1 MIPALRQRFN
11 ANFTP
16 EKYQRVLKVM
26 EQRCGT
32 PVKFRVCETPVF
44 LPKLLLNQ
52 MCQYGKEL
60 IQQLNG
66 IEYRKAS
73 SEAIPEQFKVPRES
87 PRPSFIQVDFG
98 LVRDKSGTLQPKL
111 VELQG
116 FPSLYAYQAMLS
128 QVYGEVFDLDPD
140 LQYLLGGLDWE
151 GYTKLLRR
159 AIVADHDPQ
168 HVILMEIDP
177 LHQKTL
183 PDFLLTEK
191 LLGVKTVSITDVK
204 RVGKFLFYQNEGKR
218 VPILRIYNRAI
229 VDEMVRKNLKTAFRF
244 NEDIE
249 VEWAGH
255 PNWFFRLSKF
265 SLPYLRHECMPKT
278 WFLDRVDRIPTDLEN
293 YVVKPLFSFAGLGV
307 IINLTAQDLAAIP
320 KEKRSQ
326 YILQERVHFEPVVET
341 PHGGNKTEVRVMY
354 IWLDELQPVMTIIR
368 MGRGLMMG
376 VDHNR
381 NLEWVGS
388 SAGFYA

>member
-1 MIPALRQRFN
+1 MIPALRQQFN
-11 ANFTP
+11 ANFAP
-16 EKYQRVLKVM
+16 ERYQQLLKLM
-26 EQRCGT
+26 AERCGT
-32 PVKFRVCETPVF
+32 QVQFRVCETPIF
-44 LPKLLLNQ
+44 LPKPLLNQ
-52 MCQYGKEL
+52 MCDYGKEL
-60 IQQLNG
+60 IHQLNN

-73 SEAIPEQFKVPRES
+73 SQAIPEQFRVPREAS
-87 PRPSFIQVDFG
+87 HPLFIQVDFG
-98 LVRDKSGTLQPKL
+98 LVRDQLGSLQPKL

-128 QVYGEVFDLDPD
+128 QTYGEVFDLDPG
-140 LQYLLGGLDWE
+140 LQYLLGGLDWD
-151 GYTKLLRR
+151 GYKKLLRR
-159 AIVADHDPQ
+159 AIVGDHDPK

-191 LLGVKTVSITDVK
+191 LLGVKTIAITAVK
-204 RVGKFLFYQNEGKR
+204 KVGKFLFYENNGKR

-229 VDEMVRKNLKTAFRF
+229 VDEMVRTNLKMSFQL

-255 PNWFFRLSKF
+255 PNWFFRMSKF
-265 SLPYLRHECMPKT
+265 SLPYLRHQCMPKT
-278 WFLDRVDRIPTDLEN
+278 WFLDQVAQIPKDLEN
-293 YVVKPLFSFAGLGV
+293 YVLKPLFSFAGLGV
-307 IINLTAQDLAAIP
+307 VINLTPQDLAAIP

-326 YILQERVHFEPVVET
+326 YILQERMQFEPVIET
-341 PHGGNKTEVRVMY
+341 PVGRNKAEIRVMY

-376 VDHNR
+376 VDHNK
-381 NLEWVGS
+381 NMEWVGS